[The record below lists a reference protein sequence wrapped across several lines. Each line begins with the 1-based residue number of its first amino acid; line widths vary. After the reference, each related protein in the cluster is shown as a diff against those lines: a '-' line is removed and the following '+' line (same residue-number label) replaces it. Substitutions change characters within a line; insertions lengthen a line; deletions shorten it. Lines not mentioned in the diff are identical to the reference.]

1 MKMETSLF
9 LIRESTLVREK
20 QNKTNHSDLKYRTSV
35 IEMGS
40 ASN

>member
-9 LIRESTLVREK
+9 LIRESTLIREK
-20 QNKTNHSDLKYRTSV
+20 QNKTNHSDLKYRKSV